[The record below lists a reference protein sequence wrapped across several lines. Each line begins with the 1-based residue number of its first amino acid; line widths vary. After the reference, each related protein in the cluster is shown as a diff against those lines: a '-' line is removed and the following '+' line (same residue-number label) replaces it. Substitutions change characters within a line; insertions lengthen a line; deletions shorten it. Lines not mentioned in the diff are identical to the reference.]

1 MTKFQTAEWW
11 AEEFSRMLEQQRP
24 EDLHLDYKDKRS
36 LSPTSRG
43 GDGIDN
49 RKRAED
55 LSKDVS
61 SFLNSDGGV
70 LVYGVPESD
79 SIDGTGGTPIP
90 GGPDI
95 GFNRG
100 DIDKE
105 IIENLITS
113 NIQPRPGPDLF
124 QVSEVPYANRK
135 LVFLV
140 EVAIGFGDIWQAKDK
155 RYYKRFQYKA
165 EPMEHYEINMVRERH
180 QGPDL
185 KLVFGI
191 NDRWE
196 PSLSNLESLSSHGEE
211 LVVHVGICNA
221 ADNIAEPALIEIVLW
236 PSTNGEAMN
245 HIHTDR
251 FPDGVFLRST
261 TSCGLICVSLRS
273 CLPKTTLGGGMCRT
287 APLPSFLSQPLSSF
301 QGPRH
306 DASGTQAA
314 VSTGVGRAFAVPV
327 LLILHHQDHHK
338 GEGDLTIPIPPPSRK
353 VSCQHSR
360 Q

>member
-1 MTKFQTAEWW
+1 
-11 AEEFSRMLEQQRP
+11 MLEQQRP

-105 IIENLITS
+105 TIENLITS

-196 PSLSNLESLSSHGEE
+196 TSLSNLESLSSHGEE

-221 ADNIAEPALIEIVLW
+221 ADNIAESALIEIGLW

-251 FPDGVFLRST
+251 FPDGVFPGSFQPVGLRQVRWDDEKRDVPVAWSQLYWNG
-261 TSCGLICVSLRS
+261 SN
-273 CLPKTTLGGGMCRT
+273 PKLGGSFAPVFRT
-287 APLPSFLSQPLSSF
+287 EAPIAVAKIPMVGVPISHYYRRTFAYFCWRLQAPCSSPRKGVVELRAGTESSYPTPPFLVCED
-301 QGPRH
+301 R
-306 DASGTQAA
+306 DWEM
-314 VSTGVGRAFAVPV
+314 V
-327 LLILHHQDHHK
+327 
-338 GEGDLTIPIPPPSRK
+338 
-353 VSCQHSR
+353 
-360 Q
+360 